1 MKQEDLEKITKG
13 IQKKL
18 GKEQSALIN
27 DDLASIVLDNTAMN
41 TELQTRQEK
50 INQLNEDKENLILTN
65 NRLFQQVGI
74 GFEEQKPNEKQ
85 EEKKKEKFSFK
96 SVFDEKG
103 NFID

>member
-1 MKQEDLEKITKG
+1 MKKEELEKITKG

-18 GKEQSALIN
+18 GKETSALIN
-27 DDLASIVLDNTAMN
+27 DDLANIILDNTSMN
-41 TELQTRQEK
+41 TELEKNQEQ
-50 INQLNEDKENLILTN
+50 INQLNQDKENLIMTN

-74 GFEEQKPNEKQ
+74 GIEEKSQPQ
-85 EEKKKEKFSFK
+85 EEIKKEKFSFK